1 MSVELF
7 AVNISARL
15 NAPIDDWL
23 KYFSSERQEKILSY
37 RFNEDRNRTIW
48 AELLVRSVVAEKF
61 SCPIEKV
68 QVYRD
73 AKGKPHIAD
82 LPVEISLS
90 HAGNWVV
97 CNVGTNLS
105 GVDVEID
112 STDTIEIAANFFLP
126 GEYKKIPQI
135 KGQTRFEQDILPR
148 APADMLRS
156 VIGIAGKRIAGH
168 HRFIHGDLLLPPPSG
183 DRSSKPVRRTKP
195 SRRSRLPDSEDGKRR
210 TGRCHPPTTRRRT
223 R

>member
-23 KYFSSERQEKILSY
+23 KYFSSKRQEKILSY
-37 RFNEDRNRTIW
+37 RFNADRNRTIW

-61 SCPIEKV
+61 SCSIEKV

-73 AKGKPHIAD
+73 VTGKPHIAN

-97 CNVGTNLS
+97 CSVGACLS

-112 STDTIEIAANFFLP
+112 STDTTEITESFFLP
-126 GEYKKIPQI
+126 SEYKKIISLPENL
-135 KGQTRFEQDILPR
+135 REQQFLIYWTLKESYFKLTGAENFLQADCEKIL
-148 APADMLRS
+148 S
-156 VIGIAGKRIAGH
+156 GVGNVIGKN
-168 HRFIHGDLLLPPPSG
+168 FFLS
-183 DRSSKPVRRTKP
+183 
-195 SRRSRLPDSEDGKRR
+195 DGAVGGVC
-210 TGRCHPPTTRRRT
+210 TYATNI
-223 R
+223 